1 MINFQLYFILIYLKI
16 IINAECLQ
24 YLPELKQHP
33 DKIKNKKQNMVMKTY
48 TELLGTCIKSK
59 KTRYINTVCTK
70 SASKDHSNCFA
81 IFGSSACKG
90 QHAYQHVCPD
100 MYSSLIFSDECP
112 RTDLNLRMSRKV
124 KKLRIN

>member
-1 MINFQLYFILIYLKI
+1 MFLVGVATTKIWLSICRSENWVLCKVHYFRRLMINFQLYFILIYLKI

-59 KTRYINTVCTK
+59 KQDT
-70 SASKDHSNCFA
+70 
-81 IFGSSACKG
+81 
-90 QHAYQHVCPD
+90 
-100 MYSSLIFSDECP
+100 
-112 RTDLNLRMSRKV
+112 
-124 KKLRIN
+124 

>member
-1 MINFQLYFILIYLKI
+1 MINFQLYLILIYVKI

-33 DKIKNKKQNMVMKTY
+33 NKIKTKKKNMVMKTY

-70 SASKDHSNCFA
+70 SARKDYLNCFT
-81 IFGSSACKG
+81 IFGSSACQSQRSFSMSVLTCTAPG
-90 QHAYQHVCPD
+90 SPQTNVQE
-100 MYSSLIFSDECP
+100 LI
-112 RTDLNLRMSRKV
+112 
-124 KKLRIN
+124 